1 MYKQHYPQRFCM
13 TSIYSYG
20 EYNIFNIIVLVMS
33 NNIRRMR
40 VWLDRFFS
48 IRFKPRYFFRNI
60 LRLRLIRFR
69 ELLCFHSGVPC

>member
-40 VWLDRFFS
+40 VWLDRFSS
-48 IRFKPRYFFRNI
+48 IQFKPKYFF
-60 LRLRLIRFR
+60 
-69 ELLCFHSGVPC
+69 